1 MADAASEMH
10 LLREAEAH
18 LGAEIWENVEG
29 IEALSVEYW
38 NLRKLMKE
46 REFARERL
54 AECQAR
60 LDEAHEERSKLL
72 NQTPEMQQE
81 LLDER
86 VELLKSLEQ
95 LALERD
101 RIILEAREVRRM
113 YTGLKTKL
121 EVLQTEGNGSD
132 AHENQIAEVRRRLI
146 DLRGRFADLKQERIR
161 IGEEIQ
167 AGDEKID
174 KVDAR
179 LAEQRKER
187 RVQASE
193 SFHIIGEGNKEIS
206 ALRAETALLETQMR
220 QIFGDIGRH
229 VSRQSAND
237 PACAAAC
244 AKHRN
249 LVEVMRALR
258 RSVALNHKLAGQ
270 A

>member
-18 LGAEIWENVEG
+18 LGAAIWENVEG

-38 NLRKLMKE
+38 NLRKLVKE
-46 REFARERL
+46 REVARERL

-60 LDEAHEERSKLL
+60 LDEAHEERATLL
-72 NQTPEMQQE
+72 NQVPEMQQE
-81 LLDER
+81 LQDER
-86 VELLKSLEQ
+86 VALLKHLEQ
-95 LALERD
+95 LAIERD
-101 RIILEAREVRRM
+101 KVILDAREVRRA

-121 EVLQTEGNGSD
+121 EVVLTESKGSQQD
-132 AHENQIAEVRRRLI
+132 ETEVAEVRRRLI
-146 DLRGRFADLKQERIR
+146 ELKGRFAALKQERIR

-167 AGDEKID
+167 IGDEKID

-179 LAEQRKER
+179 IAEQRKER
-187 RVQASE
+187 RIQASE
-193 SFHIIGEGNKEIS
+193 SFQVIGEGNKEIS
-206 ALRAETALLETQMR
+206 ALRAETALLDTQMR
-220 QIFGDIGRH
+220 QLFGDIGRY
-229 VSRQSAND
+229 VSRQSASD
-237 PACAAAC
+237 PACSAAC